1 MGNGGFFP
9 GVKRQ
14 GRETDH
20 SPLSSAKANTTWIY
34 AATPTCLHGVFLN

>member
-1 MGNGGFFP
+1 VQLVAGAFP

-20 SPLSSAKANTTWIY
+20 SPPTNAEVRAAPSYGSA
-34 AATPTCLHGVFLN
+34 